1 MEYPDG
7 IIDGMAL
14 FVSVMTDHAI
24 VFGSLRYCIYSA
36 RKLGNV
42 PRIDFGHGGQFS
54 PRLMNCK

>member
-24 VFGSLRYCIYSA
+24 VFGSLRCCIHSA
-36 RKLGNV
+36 RELGNV
-42 PRIDFGHGGQFS
+42 PQNDFGHGGS
-54 PRLMNCK
+54 